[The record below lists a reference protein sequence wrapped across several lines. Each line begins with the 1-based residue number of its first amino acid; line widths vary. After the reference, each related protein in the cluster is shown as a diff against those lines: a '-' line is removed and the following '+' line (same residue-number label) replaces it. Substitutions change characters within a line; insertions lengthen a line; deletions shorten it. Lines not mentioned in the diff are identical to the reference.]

1 MLIFFF
7 FFSVTMAPAVS
18 AASVYSNIFKNKP
31 EADAF
36 KRPKT
41 KVRKGKHFKKEMKK
55 QRKIKKQQRI
65 LKGRLRNESVLLS
78 NLKEAYPGIANIAE
92 LASKVKVVEDTTGKK
107 IDKEK
112 VDKALKRIL
121 SKMDVFQNTIIK
133 ANDQGITK
141 SGIKDQVKR
150 TVQLLKQKE
159 VKKNKRTESSTDTL
173 MIKSN
178 KTSKRTAI
186 TSTTNITKSKKS
198 KALSSQNLKDTFVI
212 SEISS
217 EEVGKQQ
224 FQWILGDIPVDNFFR

>member
-1 MLIFFF
+1 
-7 FFSVTMAPAVS
+7 MAPAVS

-112 VDKALKRIL
+112 VDTALKRIL

-159 VKKNKRTESSTDTL
+159 VKKNKRTESTSTDTL

-198 KALSSQNLKDTFVI
+198 KALSSLNLKDTFVI

-217 EEVGKQQ
+217 EEAGKQQ

>member
-31 EADAF
+31 VPDAF

-121 SKMDVFQNTIIK
+121 SKMDVMK
-133 ANDQGITK
+133 SNDQGITK

-217 EEVGKQQ
+217 EEVGKQK